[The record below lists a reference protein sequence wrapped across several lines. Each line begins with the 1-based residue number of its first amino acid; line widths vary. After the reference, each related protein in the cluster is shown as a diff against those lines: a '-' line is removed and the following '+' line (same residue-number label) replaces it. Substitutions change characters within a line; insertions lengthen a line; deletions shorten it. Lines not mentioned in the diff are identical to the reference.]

1 MANILLETSQGKN
14 CHKSTMTTL
23 LNLGHVLKVM
33 SSDFDKVRN
42 EKEDSGFVLY

>member
-1 MANILLETSQGKN
+1 MGTSQVKN
-14 CHKSTMTTL
+14 YHKTITTTL

-33 SSDFDKVRN
+33 SSSFDKVRN